1 MATPLLISYGKLV
14 GTEYAFCIHVCLSLG
29 KEYIVEERSVGRRHC
44 HPMGLRKRKAGI
56 RYLVDYFDILLCLR
70 ISIKLPQSRNLQCDD
85 MKRLHIFI
93 LLHCILKDDQIFQIQ
108 THLVN

>member
-1 MATPLLISYGKLV
+1 MLQPTFLIAGQKALTDEIGNINCSGSRRIYIEEELL
-14 GTEYAFCIHVCLSLG
+14 
-29 KEYIVEERSVGRRHC
+29 GRRHC

-56 RYLVDYFDILLCLR
+56 SYLVDYFDILLCLR